1 MQNLIGSTKF
11 YEANISL
18 LVVFKPEHNFQFIIY
33 TLVGNSSIRKL
44 LNYNAIAINNN
55 KQLFPLFLDSQL
67 GFVLL
72 IDKYECKEKGN
83 KESFWDDTWMHK
95 CQNLNFCA

>member
-1 MQNLIGSTKF
+1 MQNLIGRKF

-18 LVVFKPEHNFQFIIY
+18 LVVLKPEHDFQFIINPF
-33 TLVGNSSIRKL
+33 VGNSSIRKL

-55 KQLFPLFLDSQL
+55 KQLLPFCFLSFQL

-72 IDKYECKEKGN
+72 
-83 KESFWDDTWMHK
+83 
-95 CQNLNFCA
+95 